1 MIRFLSGNELSSH
14 PKLAHTMYIDRA
26 IQFSKRL
33 RWDVSVNNAGEERDE
48 YDELNPYYIVL
59 EDFNGE
65 HAGSLRFLPTTGKTM
80 VNDYFTHLTD
90 GVRIQSPHI
99 WECTRFC
106 VSPNSGRRAA
116 SKLLAAG
123 AFLMHECC
131 IDHFVGVFDD
141 RMERIYK
148 SIGASPTVLGRQE
161 TQEATIGIGLWEFND
176 EQYQQLLVR
185 AKLTQ
190 QELDW
195 SFGTSSFPFVPVST
209 PVHISPSSLIQHHLP
224 PETFRIQM

>member
-1 MIRFLSGNELSSH
+1 MIKFLSGNEINSY
-14 PKLAHTMYIDRA
+14 PKLQRTMYTDRA

-33 RWDVSVNNAGEERDE
+33 RWEVTVDENGEERDE
-48 YDELNPYYIVL
+48 YDALNPFYVIL
-59 EDFNGE
+59 EDFNGA

-80 VNDYFTHLTD
+80 VNDHFTHLTD
-90 GVRIQSPHI
+90 GIKIQSPHI

-106 VSPNSGRRAA
+106 VSPNSDRRAA
-116 SKLLAAG
+116 AKLLAAG

-148 SIGASPTVLGRQE
+148 TIGANPTVLGRQQVE
-161 TQEATIGIGLWEFND
+161 KGTIGIGLWEFND
-176 EQYQQLLVR
+176 EQFQQLLTR
-185 AKLTQ
+185 ARLTR

-195 SFGTSSFPFVPVST
+195 SFHASSFPFALLST
-209 PVHISPSSLIQHHLP
+209 PVYNTPGSPSQCDLS
-224 PETFRIQM
+224 FAY